1 MKYITFHSTGK
12 TWVMEKK
19 TAGIIIIGDEI
30 LKGHIRDAN
39 SDYICKR
46 MRALGTLVKKI
57 SVIGDSIDEIAETV
71 KEFSSKFNIVLTSG
85 GIGPTHDDVTYKGIA
100 KGFDEE
106 VVRSDSLVAY
116 WNTYFRSEPSQAVS
130 FIPKSAK
137 IIWSKTKCLWL
148 EKGAEIDRFPV
159 VSVSNVFVFPGIP
172 ILLQEGFSS
181 IEKLYFQS
189 HGCSFY
195 TARVYLSVDE
205 GLVLEPLN
213 KTVEEMKECVFGSY
227 PAVGDSTGKFSTQI
241 TIEADSV
248 FEVQKAEDFFK
259 ALIPSNWLVAF
270 GPTMTDNVVYKFL
283 DTTADP
289 QMADTLRKSIK
300 VRLNI

>member
-1 MKYITFHSTGK
+1 
-12 TWVMEKK
+12 MEKK

-85 GIGPTHDDVTYKGIA
+85 GIGPTHDDVTFKGIA

-106 VVRSDSLVAY
+106 VVSCDSLVAY
-116 WNTYFRSEPSQAVS
+116 WNTYYPSEPSQAMS

-137 IIWSKTKCLWL
+137 IIWSNIKCPWI
-148 EKGAEIDRFPV
+148 EKKAEIERFPII
-159 VSVSNVFVFPGIP
+159 SVSNVFVFPGIP
-172 ILLQEGFSS
+172 KLLQEGFSS

-248 FEVQKAEDFFK
+248 FKVQRAEDFFK

>member
-1 MKYITFHSTGK
+1 MKYIKFHSTGK

-46 MRALGTLVKKI
+46 MRTLGTLVKKI

-106 VVRSDSLVAY
+106 VVSSDVLVAF
-116 WNTYFRSEPSQAVS
+116 WKKYFPSEPSLAMS

-137 IIWSKTKCLWL
+137 IIWSKRLRL
-148 EKGAEIDRFPV
+148 EQGAEVERIPV
-159 VSVSNVFVFPGIP
+159 VSISNVFIFPGIP
-172 ILLQEGFSS
+172 ILLQKGFSS

-248 FEVQKAEDFFK
+248 LKVQRAEDFFK
-259 ALIPSNWLVAF
+259 ALIPSTWLVAS
-270 GPTMTDNVVYKFL
+270 GPIMTDNVVYKFL

-289 QMADTLRKSIK
+289 QMADTLRQSIK
-300 VRLNI
+300 VRT